1 MEENNNLKQQVEE
14 TVATFAY
21 DYMGV
26 TPKSVVADIHSCSV
40 LATLQG
46 IIPPAEKDYARD
58 EPAGRD
64 LLEKCY
70 NNVFDVAKKAFEAEL
85 ENMLGQVIQSSMLR
99 VNPESGDGVM
109 IFNLADKSPVQ
120 EQ

>member
-1 MEENNNLKQQVEE
+1 MNEENSVKQQVEE
-14 TVATFAY
+14 AVATFAY

-26 TPKSVVADIHSCSV
+26 TPKSVVVDIHSYSV

-46 IIPPAEKDYARD
+46 IIPPAEKDYAES
-58 EPAGRD
+58 EPEGRY

-70 NNVFDVAKKAFEAEL
+70 NNVFDVAKKAFEVAL
-85 ENMLGQVIQSSMLR
+85 QNILGQVIQSSMLR
-99 VNPESGDGVM
+99 VNPESGTGVM
-109 IFNLADKSPVQ
+109 IFNLAERSPAQ

>member
-1 MEENNNLKQQVEE
+1 MEKDNNLKQQVEE
-14 TVATFAY
+14 AVATFAY

-26 TPKSVVADIHSCSV
+26 TPKSVVADIHSCTV

-46 IIPPAEKDYARD
+46 IIPPVERDYA
-58 EPAGRD
+58 EGKSEGRY

-70 NNVFDVAKKAFEAEL
+70 NNVFDVTKKAFETTL
-85 ENMLGQVIQSSMLR
+85 ENILGQVIQSSMLR

-109 IFNLADKSPVQ
+109 IFNLADRSPEQ

>member
-1 MEENNNLKQQVEE
+1 MNEDDGIKQQVEE
-14 TVATFAY
+14 AVATFAY

-26 TPKSVVADIHSCSV
+26 TPKSVVIDIHSCTV

-46 IIPPAEKDYARD
+46 IIPPVEKEYAEG
-58 EPAGRD
+58 EPAGRY

-85 ENMLGQVIQSSMLR
+85 DNILGQVIQSSMLTI
-99 VNPESGDGVM
+99 NPKSGDGVM
-109 IFNLADKSPVQ
+109 IFNLADRSSVQ
-120 EQ
+120 E

>member
-1 MEENNNLKQQVEE
+1 MEEDNNLKRQVEGA
-14 TVATFAY
+14 VATFAY

-26 TPKSVVADIHSCSV
+26 TPKSVVVDIHSCSF

-46 IIPPAEKDYARD
+46 IIPPAEKDYAQG
-58 EPAGRD
+58 EPKGRD
-64 LLEKCY
+64 LLETCY
-70 NNVFDVAKKAFEAEL
+70 NNAFDVAKKAFETAL
-85 ENMLGQVIQSSMLR
+85 EDILGQVIESAMLR